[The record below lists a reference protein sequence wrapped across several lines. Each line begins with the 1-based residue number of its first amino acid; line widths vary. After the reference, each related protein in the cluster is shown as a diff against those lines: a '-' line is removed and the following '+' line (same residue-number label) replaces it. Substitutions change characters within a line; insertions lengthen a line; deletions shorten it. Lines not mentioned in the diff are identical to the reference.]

1 MTEKREYVA
10 EIIVNIE
17 KLHPDDH
24 LFVERELIR
33 FAKRLGIDPIPQ
45 QPSAA
50 RQAAAKQSQNT
61 ANCQLP
67 TPNL

>member
-1 MTEKREYVA
+1 MKNAERRRTEKREYIA

-33 FAKRLGIDPIPQ
+33 FAKRLGIQRIPKLQ
-45 QPSAA
+45 TTATPSY
-50 RQAAAKQSQNT
+50 RNT
-61 ANCQLP
+61 E
-67 TPNL
+67 TP